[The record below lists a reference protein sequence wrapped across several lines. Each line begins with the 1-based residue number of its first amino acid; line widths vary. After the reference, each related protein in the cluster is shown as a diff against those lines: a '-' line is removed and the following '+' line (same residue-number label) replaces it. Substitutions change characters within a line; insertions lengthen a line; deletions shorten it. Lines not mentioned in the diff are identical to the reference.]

1 MTLAWVRVQPS
12 TGPCVG
18 LMASLTTTVVSYIT
32 PSATMTTSRLHTKED
47 VMGIQRIPSD
57 LFRSCE
63 PLLPVPVESP
73 STSSCGVPFYQFLWS
88 PVLPVPVS
96 PIDQLL

>member
-57 LFRSCE
+57 LFRLE
-63 PLLPVPVESP
+63 RRGRREV
-73 STSSCGVPFYQFLWS
+73 GPFYQ
-88 PVLPVPVS
+88 VL
-96 PIDQLL
+96 